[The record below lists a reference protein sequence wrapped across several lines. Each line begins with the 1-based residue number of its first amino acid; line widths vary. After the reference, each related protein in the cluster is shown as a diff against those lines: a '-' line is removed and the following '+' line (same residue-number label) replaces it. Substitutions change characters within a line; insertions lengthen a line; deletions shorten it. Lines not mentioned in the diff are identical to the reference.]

1 MSDKISDTP
10 EELGEEIPG
19 NLSGNPHEDALE
31 ETGTVA
37 ARHGRINWWLWGVY
51 VIMLVWAAYYA
62 IEYWALPGYNELGP
76 GLGDY

>member
-1 MSDKISDTP
+1 MNEQIDTRD
-10 EELGEEIPG
+10 EWAEKAPG

-31 ETGTVA
+31 KTGTVA
-37 ARHGRINWWLWGVY
+37 ARHGKINGWLWVVH

-62 IEYWALPGYNELGP
+62 IEYWALPGHNELGP